1 MKKYVFS
8 FYLKL
13 NELFGQSSNSTCMD
27 SALYVKNDRHL
38 HTHTHTLPLC
48 WSCSQLL
55 YSDALSPVL
64 CRLGAS
70 QPHQQWQGLCASP
83 AREEHRAV
91 SLRLNIWDFLVSQ
104 HNPNLRSPGPSVL
117 MPSQPPARHW
127 TRAAWT

>member
-1 MKKYVFS
+1 MNFLAS
-8 FYLKL
+8 PITQLAWIQ
-13 NELFGQSSNSTCMD
+13 LFMSRTTDTS
-27 SALYVKNDRHL
+27 
-38 HTHTHTLPLC
+38 HTHTHTHIHTLPLC

-83 AREEHRAV
+83 AREEHRAM